1 MKRKKKRRKY
11 KLRTV
16 SRDEILAAMERWDI
30 EVIYSWGAFCIH
42 GLGCRIG
49 DVAFRFDFEVNP
61 MYSIA
66 RYLMEHSELEVA
78 EKIAKE
84 LNGHGR
90 LKKKE
95 RKYCI
100 MFLSQAQQ
108 NKKAGC

>member
-1 MKRKKKRRKY
+1 MRGDQKMKLRKKPRKY
-11 KLRTV
+11 RIRRV

-30 EVIYSWGAFCIH
+30 EIIFSWGAFGLH
-42 GLGCRIG
+42 GLACRLDDI
-49 DVAFRFDFEVNP
+49 AFRFDYDVNP
-61 MYSIA
+61 MYSLG

-78 EKIAKE
+78 EKIARD

-100 MFLSQAQQ
+100 EFLSS
-108 NKKAGC
+108 CL

>member
-1 MKRKKKRRKY
+1 MAKEIWGYAR
-11 KLRTV
+11 V
-16 SRDEILAAMERWDI
+16 STKEQSLERQLVALA
-30 EVIYSWGAFCIH
+30 
-42 GLGCRIG
+42 
-49 DVAFRFDFEVNP
+49 
-61 MYSIA
+61 
-66 RYLMEHSELEVA
+66 EHSEAEVA

-100 MFLSQAQQ
+100 VFLSQAQQ

>member
-1 MKRKKKRRKY
+1 MKLRKKRRKY

-16 SRDEILAAMERWDI
+16 SRDEILAALERWDVEI
-30 EVIYSWGAFCIH
+30 IYSWGAFCLH
-42 GLGCRIG
+42 GLACRIG
-49 DVAFRFDFEVNP
+49 DVAFRFDFETNP
-61 MYSIA
+61 NYSLG
-66 RYLMEHSELEVA
+66 RYLAEHTEAEVA

-100 MFLSQAQQ
+100 VFLSQSQQ

>member
-1 MKRKKKRRKY
+1 MKLKKKRRKY

-16 SRDEILAAMERWDI
+16 SRDEILAALARWDV
-30 EVIYSWGAFCIH
+30 EVIFSWGAFGLH
-42 GLGCRIG
+42 GLGCRVG

-78 EKIAKE
+78 EKIVKE

>member
-1 MKRKKKRRKY
+1 MKMKLKKKRRKY

-30 EVIYSWGAFCIH
+30 EIIFSWGAFGLH
-42 GLGCRIG
+42 GLACRVE

-78 EKIAKE
+78 EKIARE

-90 LKKKE
+90 LPKRA
-95 RKYCI
+95 RKYCLE
-100 MFLSQAQQ
+100 FLSS
-108 NKKAGC
+108 CP